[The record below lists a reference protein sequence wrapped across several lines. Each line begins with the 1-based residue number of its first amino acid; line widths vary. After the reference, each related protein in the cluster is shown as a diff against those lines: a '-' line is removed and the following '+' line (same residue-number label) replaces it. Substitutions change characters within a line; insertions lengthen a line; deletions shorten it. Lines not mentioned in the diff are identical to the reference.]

1 MDLNDYILNAGI
13 LESRNLPPPT
23 IATMANLFEDL
34 PANFKTE
41 LLEKLRQ
48 QVEDGDEIAAA
59 WLENFGHLLEN
70 R

>member
-1 MDLNDYILNAGI
+1 V
-13 LESRNLPPPT
+13 
-23 IATMANLFEDL
+23 ANLFEDL